1 MRLGAIFMTRATSS
15 EDTGPWLSAARA
27 ALGRCPHC
35 GKGRLFRTYLKQ
47 VEACASCGERYGH
60 IRADDG
66 PAWLTILVVG
76 HLVVGLILGIEPYT
90 SWPSWVAIL
99 GWSTLTIA
107 LTLAFLPT
115 AKGIFISILR
125 RTGAP
130 GS

>member
-1 MRLGAIFMTRATSS
+1 MLT
-15 EDTGPWLSAARA
+15 
-27 ALGRCPHC
+27 C
-35 GKGRLFRTYLKQ
+35 K
-47 VEACASCGERYGH
+47 EACASCGERYGH